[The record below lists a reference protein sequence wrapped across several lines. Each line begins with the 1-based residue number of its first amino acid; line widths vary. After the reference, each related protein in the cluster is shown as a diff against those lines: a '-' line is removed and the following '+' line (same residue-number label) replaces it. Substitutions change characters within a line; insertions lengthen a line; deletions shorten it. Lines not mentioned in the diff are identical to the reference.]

1 MNTSVHLREI
11 RAYVRRIG
19 REFSPRRIVLFG
31 SHARGEGGPDADV
44 DLLVVFAGSR
54 PMADRSLE
62 IRRRLAAPF
71 PLDLLTRSEGEIQRR
86 LRYGDFFL
94 QEILEE
100 GVVLYESDHP
110 RVGAQGRAGEAG
122 ARRARR
128 PDATE
133 ARGTGARR
141 YRSKRHRGPTLQKKG
156 TRAGRNRKRSRW
168 PYATEGAGMA
178 RPGTTQSEHF
188 GRWCGRHP
196 RGPTRRGHA
205 PSLVFARQR

>member
-1 MNTSVHLREI
+1 MSAVRRASI
-11 RAYVRRIG
+11 RAYARRVA

-31 SHARGEGGPDADV
+31 SHARGEAGPDADV

-71 PLDLLTRSEGEIQRR
+71 PLDLLTRSEGEIERR

-110 RVGAQGRAGEAG
+110 RVGAEGRG
-122 ARRARR
+122 
-128 PDATE
+128 
-133 ARGTGARR
+133 
-141 YRSKRHRGPTLQKKG
+141 
-156 TRAGRNRKRSRW
+156 
-168 PYATEGAGMA
+168 
-178 RPGTTQSEHF
+178 
-188 GRWCGRHP
+188 
-196 RGPTRRGHA
+196 
-205 PSLVFARQR
+205 